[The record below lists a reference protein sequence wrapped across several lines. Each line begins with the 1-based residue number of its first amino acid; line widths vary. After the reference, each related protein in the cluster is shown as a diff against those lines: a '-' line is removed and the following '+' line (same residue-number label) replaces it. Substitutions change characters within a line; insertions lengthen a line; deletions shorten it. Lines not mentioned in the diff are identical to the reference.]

1 MESEVQNVSSFYFPG
16 VLKILAKMI
25 LVVII
30 MIVYEL
36 ILWKK
41 SIMIVMNN
49 EFCVTFLKTF
59 SHFFSKV
66 HLKFSNFVP

>member
-25 LVVII
+25 LVVMI
-30 MIVYEL
+30 MIVYKL
-36 ILWKK
+36 IRWGKNY
-41 SIMIVMNN
+41 NN
-49 EFCVTFLKTF
+49 LKALT
-59 SHFFSKV
+59 HFFSKV